1 MAYDG
6 TLTLDTALNASD
18 FKERVDGLDKGLG
31 ALGNGLDA
39 FKLIEKGFKAITSS
53 MDDAISRYDALN
65 NFPKVLERM
74 GFEADASAAATQKL
88 SDGVQG
94 LPTSIDSIV
103 STAQQIAVLT
113 GNLGNSVDTTL
124 ALNNAFLASGA
135 SGDEAARGLDQYIK
149 MLSSGQVDSERFKT
163 LQETM
168 GFALQRTAE
177 AFGFAGES
185 AQNDLYAALKNGNIS
200 FDQFNAKLIELN
212 NGVGGFAEL
221 AQTSSGGISTA
232 WTNLQTA
239 LVRGTAEIVK
249 SIDSGLSET
258 RFGSIEKVIN
268 GMKDGVYKVLTA
280 IGKAFEFLAK
290 NIEPVIAGVITLAV
304 AWTGIQFLSYT
315 AQLRSVTKAIS
326 AMTPALLKNIAAKV
340 VDKAETIYLH
350 SLYAKDAILKAA
362 STVATRVNTA
372 AENGSV
378 AAKIAVAA
386 ATKTAAVAQRL
397 WNAAMMATP
406 IGAVVAIIAVA
417 VLAIATLASALHRG
431 SAAYQAQKAEIDA
444 LTASMDEHIA
454 AMDEAIAEGEKI
466 VAETTAQAQA
476 AQQLIER
483 MTRLAAIERKTAE
496 QKEGLAQIVAQ
507 LAKEYPALNL
517 EYDKEADKLNML
529 QGQII
534 RYVDAKNRIAKT
546 TALQEKAIKTQT
558 ALNQLEADQA
568 VLLEQIKILEADDSI
583 GILEKINLGK
593 ELSKQYQD
601 NAKAIK
607 EHQRTVDAA
616 AKATEN
622 ANTKEERA
630 IVNTTEALQ
639 AKTENGGSQ
648 LNRYAHQYGMTTD
661 EILAQ
666 LAEMDMTHDEWAEH
680 MSQSLTES
688 GMNVE
693 MLGKK
698 WGMTAEE
705 VEKCCQDWG
714 INYDE
719 FNEHMKTIH
728 TEAGEDID
736 ALAAKWGV
744 STQQIREWIA
754 INESDVQGWA
764 DMMAEQWE
772 NYEETVKERV
782 DGVVNSFEEIP
793 DKFDKSAEEMLET
806 LIINKERY
814 AEWEITMAEITRQ
827 LGPTA
832 AEEFGKLGPAA
843 TSAMQEI
850 LGSTE
855 MLNDYRNVFGVKID
869 EATGAVIERYN
880 DPAFIG
886 APAAALNAQAKLIEE
901 NTALPQATGRQL
913 KLYNDILQSTI
924 ANADI
929 NAPSAALDTAA
940 QKVTENTAL
949 NAAAEQQGK
958 QYAATLQNAVEGVD
972 FTSITTGVAQAISSG
987 AVEAAAQ
994 SVSVS
999 VQGIFAKMGAAMALA
1014 AHEAVTNVA
1023 QTITARTPMVR
1034 QATAALAQGA
1044 VDSLAIMV
1052 TGAISAANQMMDGM
1066 LLIMSQKANA
1076 LYKKARDIAANIARA
1091 LNGALDAPRVP
1102 AGGANQGADTP
1113 TYTPASLPVSA
1124 AALSL
1129 ALEPE
1134 KLASLT
1140 DGLRAMAEA
1149 NPLRGFSAPAAAY
1162 AGGAGSVY
1170 YSTSLTQ
1177 NITSPEPLSPAQMT
1191 REGLDMLK
1199 RSQWLLP

>member
-6 TLTLDTALNASD
+6 TLSFDTSVDTAGFQKGANG
-18 FKERVDGLDKGLG
+18 VGGLVKGLSV
-31 ALGNGLDA
+31 
-39 FKLIEKGFKAITSS
+39 FKLAEKGFQAVANSI
-53 MDDAISRYDALN
+53 DGAISRYDALN
-65 NFPKVLERM
+65 NFPRVLERM
-74 GFEADASAAATQKL
+74 GFEATDAAAATQKL

-94 LPTSIDSIV
+94 LPTSLDSVV
-103 STAQQIAVLT
+103 STAQRLTVLT
-113 GNLGNSVDTTL
+113 GNLEKSTDTTL

-221 AQTSSGGISTA
+221 AQTSSGGIRTA

-239 LVRGTAEIVK
+239 MVRGTTEIVQ
-249 SIDSGLSET
+249 SINNGLSKT

-268 GMKDGVYKVLTA
+268 GMKDGVYKALATMGKALELLAASAEVLIPILLTIGAAVLAWKIGAILTPIIQGFQTAAIQVALYAMSVNGAITVDAIHTAGLTAKEVLVGVLT
-280 IGKAFEFLAK
+280 GKIKL
-290 NIEPVIAGVITLAV
+290 V
-304 AWTGIQFLSYT
+304 
-315 AQLRSVTKAIS
+315 
-326 AMTPALLKNIAAKV
+326 
-340 VDKAETIYLH
+340 
-350 SLYAKDAILKAA
+350 
-362 STVATRVNTA
+362 TA
-372 AENGSV
+372 AQWAWS
-378 AAKIAVAA
+378 
-386 ATKTAAVAQRL
+386 
-397 WNAAMMATP
+397 AAMAANP

-417 VLAIATLASALHRG
+417 VLAIAALAAALHRG

-454 AMDEAIAEGEKI
+454 AMDEAIAEGDKV

-483 MTRLAAIERKTAE
+483 MTRLTAIERKTAE

-568 VLLEQIKILEADDSI
+568 VLLEQIKILEADGSI

-607 EHQRTVDAA
+607 EHQRTVDGA

-680 MSQSLTES
+680 MAKSLTES

-736 ALAAKWGV
+736 ALAAKWGL

-949 NAAAEQQGK
+949 NTAAEQQGK

-987 AVEAAAQ
+987 AVETAAQ

-1014 AHEAVTNVA
+1014 AYEAVTNVA

-1034 QATAALAQGA
+1034 QVTAALALGA
-1044 VDSLAIMV
+1044 VGSLAIMV
-1052 TGAISAANQMMDGM
+1052 MGAISAANQMMDGM

-1134 KLASLT
+1134 KLTSLT

>member
-1 MAYDG
+1 
-6 TLTLDTALNASD
+6 
-18 FKERVDGLDKGLG
+18 
-31 ALGNGLDA
+31 
-39 FKLIEKGFKAITSS
+39 
-53 MDDAISRYDALN
+53 
-65 NFPKVLERM
+65 
-74 GFEADASAAATQKL
+74 
-88 SDGVQG
+88 
-94 LPTSIDSIV
+94 
-103 STAQQIAVLT
+103 
-113 GNLGNSVDTTL
+113 
-124 ALNNAFLASGA
+124 
-135 SGDEAARGLDQYIK
+135 
-149 MLSSGQVDSERFKT
+149 
-163 LQETM
+163 
-168 GFALQRTAE
+168 
-177 AFGFAGES
+177 
-185 AQNDLYAALKNGNIS
+185 
-200 FDQFNAKLIELN
+200 
-212 NGVGGFAEL
+212 
-221 AQTSSGGISTA
+221 
-232 WTNLQTA
+232 
-239 LVRGTAEIVK
+239 
-249 SIDSGLSET
+249 
-258 RFGSIEKVIN
+258 
-268 GMKDGVYKVLTA
+268 
-280 IGKAFEFLAK
+280 
-290 NIEPVIAGVITLAV
+290 
-304 AWTGIQFLSYT
+304 
-315 AQLRSVTKAIS
+315 
-326 AMTPALLKNIAAKV
+326 
-340 VDKAETIYLH
+340 
-350 SLYAKDAILKAA
+350 
-362 STVATRVNTA
+362 
-372 AENGSV
+372 
-378 AAKIAVAA
+378 
-386 ATKTAAVAQRL
+386 
-397 WNAAMMATP
+397 
-406 IGAVVAIIAVA
+406 
-417 VLAIATLASALHRG
+417 
-431 SAAYQAQKAEIDA
+431 
-444 LTASMDEHIA
+444 
-454 AMDEAIAEGEKI
+454 MDEAIAEGDKV

-483 MTRLAAIERKTAE
+483 MTRLTAIERKTAE

-568 VLLEQIKILEADDSI
+568 VLLEQIKILEADGSI

-607 EHQRTVDAA
+607 EHQRTVDGA

-680 MSQSLTES
+680 MAKSLTES

-736 ALAAKWGV
+736 ALAAKWGL

-949 NAAAEQQGK
+949 NTAAEQQGK

-987 AVEAAAQ
+987 AIQEAAQ
-994 SVSVS
+994 SVSVA

-1014 AHEAVTNVA
+1014 AYDAVMNVA
-1023 QTITARTPMVR
+1023 QIITARAPMVR

-1044 VDSLAIMV
+1044 VGSLAIMV
-1052 TGAISAANQMMDGM
+1052 MGAISAANQMMDGM

>member
-39 FKLIEKGFKAITSS
+39 FKLIEKGFNAITSS

-124 ALNNAFLASGA
+124 ALNNAFVASGA

-163 LQETM
+163 LHETM

-185 AQNDLYAALKNGNIS
+185 AQNDLFAALKNGNIS

-239 LVRGTAEIVK
+239 MVRGTTEIVQ
-249 SIDSGLSET
+249 SIDNGLSKT
-258 RFGSIEKVIN
+258 RFGSIENVIN
-268 GMKDGVYKVLTA
+268 GMKDGVYKALATM
-280 IGKAFEFLAK
+280 GKAFELLAASAEVL
-290 NIEPVIAGVITLAV
+290 IPILLTIGAAVLAWKIGAILTPIIQGFQTAAMQV
-304 AWTGIQFLSYT
+304 A
-315 AQLRSVTKAIS
+315 
-326 AMTPALLKNIAAKV
+326 
-340 VDKAETIYLH
+340 
-350 SLYAKDAILKAA
+350 LYAAEIKVAGATDAIHN
-362 STVATRVNTA
+362 ATLTGK
-372 AENGSV
+372 EIIMGLLTG
-378 AAKIAVAA
+378 KIKFAA
-386 ATKTAAVAQRL
+386 AAQHI
-397 WNAAMMATP
+397 WNAAMAANP
-406 IGAVVAIIAVA
+406 IGTVVAIIAVA
-417 VLAIATLASALHRG
+417 VLAIAALAAALHRG

-454 AMDEAIAEGEKI
+454 AMDEAIAEGDKV

-483 MTRLAAIERKTAE
+483 MTRLTAIERKTAE

-568 VLLEQIKILEADDSI
+568 VLLEQIKILEADGSI

-680 MSQSLTES
+680 MAKSLTES

-987 AVEAAAQ
+987 AVEAAAE
-994 SVSVS
+994 SVSVA

-1014 AHEAVTNVA
+1014 AYDAMMNVA
-1023 QTITARTPMVR
+1023 QIITARAPMVR
-1034 QATAALAQGA
+1034 QVTAALAQGA
-1044 VDSLAIMV
+1044 VGSLAIMV
-1052 TGAISAANQMMDGM
+1052 MGAISAANQMMDGM

-1134 KLASLT
+1134 KLTSLT

>member
-6 TLTLDTALNASD
+6 TLSFDTSVDTAGFQKGANG
-18 FKERVDGLDKGLG
+18 VGGLVKGLSV
-31 ALGNGLDA
+31 
-39 FKLIEKGFKAITSS
+39 FKLAEKGFQAVANSI
-53 MDDAISRYDALN
+53 DGAISRYDALN
-65 NFPKVLERM
+65 NFPRVLERM
-74 GFEADASAAATQKL
+74 GFEATDAAAATQKL

-94 LPTSIDSIV
+94 LPTSLDSVV
-103 STAQQIAVLT
+103 STAQRLTVLT
-113 GNLGNSVDTTL
+113 GNLEKSTDTTL

-221 AQTSSGGISTA
+221 AQTSSGGIRTA

-239 LVRGTAEIVK
+239 MVRGTTEIVQ
-249 SIDSGLSET
+249 SIDNGLSKT
-258 RFGSIEKVIN
+258 RFGSIENVIN
-268 GMKDGVYKVLTA
+268 GMKDGVYKALATM
-280 IGKAFEFLAK
+280 GKALELLAASAEVL
-290 NIEPVIAGVITLAV
+290 IPILLTIGAAVLAWKIGAILTPIIQGFQTAAMQV
-304 AWTGIQFLSYT
+304 A
-315 AQLRSVTKAIS
+315 
-326 AMTPALLKNIAAKV
+326 
-340 VDKAETIYLH
+340 
-350 SLYAKDAILKAA
+350 LYAAEIKVAGATDAIHN
-362 STVATRVNTA
+362 ATLTGK
-372 AENGSV
+372 EIIMGLLTG
-378 AAKIAVAA
+378 KIKFAA
-386 ATKTAAVAQRL
+386 AAQHI
-397 WNAAMMATP
+397 WNAAMAANP
-406 IGAVVAIIAVA
+406 IGTVVAIIAVA
-417 VLAIATLASALHRG
+417 VLAIAALAAALHRG

-454 AMDEAIAEGEKI
+454 AMDEAIAEGDKV

-483 MTRLAAIERKTAE
+483 MTRLTAIERKTAE

-568 VLLEQIKILEADDSI
+568 VLLEQIKILEADGSI

-607 EHQRTVDAA
+607 EHQRTVDGA

-680 MSQSLTES
+680 MAKSLTES

-736 ALAAKWGV
+736 ALAAKWGL

-949 NAAAEQQGK
+949 NTAAEQQGK

-987 AVEAAAQ
+987 AIQEAAQ
-994 SVSVS
+994 SVSVA

-1014 AHEAVTNVA
+1014 AYDAVMNVA
-1023 QTITARTPMVR
+1023 QIITARAPMVR

-1044 VDSLAIMV
+1044 VGSLAIMV
-1052 TGAISAANQMMDGM
+1052 MGAISAANQMMDGM

-1134 KLASLT
+1134 KLTSLT